1 MDLLAGV
8 HVISF
13 NHFLLGPVGTQVI
26 ADLGADVIC
35 VEPVEGGYQRHWSA
49 ANRKLDGE
57 SLLQICGNRNK
68 RSLAVNIK
76 TPEGLSIV
84 KKLVAQADVVS
95 ENFRPGVMDK
105 LGLGYEAIREINPSV
120 VYAAASGYGQ
130 DGPYRDRP
138 GQDLLIQA
146 LSGLAN
152 ITGSEDQP
160 PTPVGVSA
168 VDHHGAMILAMA
180 ILAALLRR
188 ERTGQ
193 GGRVDVDLLSA
204 GLDLQMET
212 LVCYANGPP
221 VSQRAAPNLGGW
233 HYQAPYGIYEVSDGH
248 VAISLGPM
256 KSLANALS
264 LPALADFEVDDTFT
278 HRREI
283 AASVQG
289 AVREMTVECLCD
301 RLDAENIWNAP
312 VNDYAKVLED
322 PQVRFNGSL
331 LKIESTHGSPM
342 TLLAHPAK
350 YDGKRPGV
358 RLPPQLLGA
367 QSEEILGEL
376 GYTHDEVMKLAKL
389 GVIRVVDKS
398 TATIE

>member
-146 LSGLAN
+146 
-152 ITGSEDQP
+152 IWY
-160 PTPVGVSA
+160 SA
-168 VDHHGAMILAMA
+168 YQILHH
-180 ILAALLRR
+180 
-188 ERTGQ
+188 
-193 GGRVDVDLLSA
+193 
-204 GLDLQMET
+204 
-212 LVCYANGPP
+212 C
-221 VSQRAAPNLGGW
+221 
-233 HYQAPYGIYEVSDGH
+233 
-248 VAISLGPM
+248 
-256 KSLANALS
+256 LS
-264 LPALADFEVDDTFT
+264 LSWSSFA
-278 HRREI
+278 
-283 AASVQG
+283 
-289 AVREMTVECLCD
+289 
-301 RLDAENIWNAP
+301 
-312 VNDYAKVLED
+312 
-322 PQVRFNGSL
+322 
-331 LKIESTHGSPM
+331 
-342 TLLAHPAK
+342 
-350 YDGKRPGV
+350 
-358 RLPPQLLGA
+358 
-367 QSEEILGEL
+367 
-376 GYTHDEVMKLAKL
+376 
-389 GVIRVVDKS
+389 
-398 TATIE
+398 